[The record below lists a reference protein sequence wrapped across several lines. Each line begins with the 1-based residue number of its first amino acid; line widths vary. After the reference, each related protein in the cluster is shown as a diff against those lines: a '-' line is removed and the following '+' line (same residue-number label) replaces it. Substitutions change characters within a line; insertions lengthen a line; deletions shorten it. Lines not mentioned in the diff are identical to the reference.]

1 MSPFKKLFSNVKS
14 TVKVRPLRR
23 TLKAVSEAAGVAK
36 IPYGELK
43 VSIDADYLEQLFDQ
57 QGGKCYWLGVPLDPS
72 RIFISKHP
80 LAMSVDRLDNKK
92 GYVPGNVVIA
102 CRMINLGKLDYPSD
116 KFEKIISEIKDFF
129 LAEKRNK
136 EIARQGFLFPL

>member
-1 MSPFKKLFSNVKS
+1 M
-14 TVKVRPLRR
+14 R
-23 TLKAVSEAAGVAK
+23 
-36 IPYGELK
+36 

-57 QGGKCYWLGVPLDPS
+57 QGGKCYWLGIPLDPS
-72 RIFISKHP
+72 RIFIKKHP

>member
-23 TLKAVSEAAGVAK
+23 TLKAVSESAGVAK

-57 QGGKCYWLGVPLDPS
+57 QGGKCYWLGIPLDPS
-72 RIFISKHP
+72 RIFIKKHP

-116 KFEKIISEIKDFF
+116 EFSRVISEVKDFF
-129 LAEKRNK
+129 LEEKRN
-136 EIARQGFLFPL
+136 IGVQRQRFLFSM